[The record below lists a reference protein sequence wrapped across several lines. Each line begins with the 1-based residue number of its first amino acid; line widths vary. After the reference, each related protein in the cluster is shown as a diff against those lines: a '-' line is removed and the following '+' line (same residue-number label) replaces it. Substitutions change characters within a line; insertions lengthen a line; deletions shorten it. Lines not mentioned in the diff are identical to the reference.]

1 MVERRRGLE
10 DEPIEVEETSQDSEL
25 YTSLETKSLQRV
37 GRRGGGGG
45 GGRVGRRG
53 GGGGGGR
60 GEGREEGRGRGEG
73 REEGRG

>member
-37 GRRGGGGG
+37 GRRGGG
-45 GGRVGRRG
+45 
-53 GGGGGGR
+53 R

-73 REEGRG
+73 GG